1 MEFPV
6 RKKIVIRKSNM
17 KLMLLF
23 SSFPQI
29 GLREPGKH
37 VLAIAFFTPPGEE
50 IRRNETKYLDVTAT
64 DGGEDVYSSA
74 GDDGEEDASG
84 QAYIFSCPYSSL
96 CRQVVT
102 DSRGRV
108 AQFDFPRGDDAR
120 VRLGNGDDE
129 DLVLGVDSIVAIPLQ
144 DWSIDYV
151 TPRAK
156 CTRSAAEGG
165 QCVQD
170 EFPAPPEGSQ
180 VISFVGPGAEVSLIT
195 LNTRSGISDIH
206 MHKSSTERR
215 HPTSGP
221 PQPGHTADQDRP
233 WPAPFGR
240 DRNCAGTRRLRTRS
254 KLLPAGSKYVQEM
267 DLG

>member
-1 MEFPV
+1 
-6 RKKIVIRKSNM
+6 
-17 KLMLLF
+17 MLLF

-180 VISFVGPGAEVSLIT
+180 VISFVGPGAEVSLIIRVLAFLT
-195 LNTRSGISDIH
+195 YTC
-206 MHKSSTERR
+206 MT
-215 HPTSGP
+215 P
-221 PQPGHTADQDRP
+221 PQSADTLPPGLLNPDTQLIRIDPGQPLLDVT
-233 WPAPFGR
+233 
-240 DRNCAGTRRLRTRS
+240 GTVPEPGVYVLVANYFQPGPSTYQKWILAIRGHRKNRREGES
-254 KLLPAGSKYVQEM
+254 
-267 DLG
+267 